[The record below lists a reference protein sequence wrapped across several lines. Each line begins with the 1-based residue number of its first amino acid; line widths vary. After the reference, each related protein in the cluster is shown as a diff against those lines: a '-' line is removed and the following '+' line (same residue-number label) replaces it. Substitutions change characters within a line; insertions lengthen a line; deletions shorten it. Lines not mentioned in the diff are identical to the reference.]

1 MDVIVCD
8 GFIGNVA
15 LKISEGVAQHIA
27 AVLKK
32 SLKSTI
38 ASQVGY
44 VLSRSAYQEFRRKID
59 YSEYGGAPLLGVRGI
74 AIIGHGRSNANA
86 IKNAVRVAAELANAR
101 VNERRSSRSF
111 PLCPI
116 AVGSLIRQSEGASE
130 IQMGGVA
137 FCFPVRDRNMPAWA
151 GSWRIHFRRPERSF
165 DEADRALGF
174 SISELCFTG
183 PEEALK
189 LTENTQP
196 AILTVSVAAYR
207 VLEEKGIRPDY
218 VAGHSLGEYSAL
230 VAAGALKFADALRLV
245 RRRGQYMQEAVPPGE
260 GAMAAILGMRPGQV
274 AEICRKATDGK
285 VAPANLNSPDQTV
298 ISGDA
303 AAVKSAV
310 EQASAAGAKRAVVL
324 PVSAPFHSEL
334 MRPAQERLAERFA
347 RDEFSALRIPLVTN
361 VDAGVITSG
370 AEAREALIR
379 QVTLPVRWE
388 ESIRELIEQGA
399 TTFVEVGPGRVL
411 SGLLRQIDR
420 SVHSL
425 NVEDVK
431 SLQTALERLA
441 QMRGEGADAEAS

>member
-1 MDVIVCD
+1 
-8 GFIGNVA
+8 
-15 LKISEGVAQHIA
+15 
-27 AVLKK
+27 
-32 SLKSTI
+32 
-38 ASQVGY
+38 
-44 VLSRSAYQEFRRKID
+44 
-59 YSEYGGAPLLGVRGI
+59 
-74 AIIGHGRSNANA
+74 
-86 IKNAVRVAAELANAR
+86 
-101 VNERRSSRSF
+101 
-111 PLCPI
+111 
-116 AVGSLIRQSEGASE
+116 
-130 IQMGGVA
+130 MGGVV
-137 FCFPVRDRNMPAWA
+137 FLFPGQGSQYAGMGRELADSFPAA
-151 GSWRIHFRRPERSF
+151 RGVF

-174 SISELCFTG
+174 SLSQLCFSG

-196 AILTVSVAAYR
+196 AILTASVAAYH
-207 VLEEKGIRPDY
+207 VLEENHVRPDY

-230 VAAGALKFADALRLV
+230 VAAGALNFVDAVRLLRK
-245 RRRGQYMQEAVPPGE
+245 RGQYMQEAVPRGE

-274 AEICRKATDGK
+274 AEICRKAGDGK
-285 VAPANLNSPDQTV
+285 VAPANLNSPEQTV

-334 MRPAQERLAERFA
+334 MRPAQERLAKDLRA
-347 RDEFSALRIPLVTN
+347 AEFSSLKIPLITN
-361 VDAGVITSG
+361 VDAGIITSG
-370 AEAREALIR
+370 TEAREALIR

-431 SLQTALERLA
+431 SLQIALDRLA
-441 QMRGEGADAEAS
+441 QIRGQEAEAGAS